1 MSFTSP
7 TEQFKAYQAFS
18 PGSSSS
24 KPPAQSF
31 SSRVDFSD
39 QSYDMPYFTGS
50 DASVLNPQTNYG
62 STAPKPPV
70 ADVSR
75 GFTPKQLADAPKTK
89 SFDKKRLS
97 SIPSTSKQ
105 AQPSQPLKAKIDYR
119 EFLESL
125 EFPSTT
131 ESKISQGSGDLSS
144 SQWLVQEALFIKW
157 RTSNGLLW
165 LRGSEGSGKST
176 LMKQALESCQGP
188 SSIHLTYSFSPSG
201 DEARTRLGLFKALLR
216 QLVPQ
221 APEVFKGIK
230 ERFDKIQS
238 CLPPKQQVAW
248 NAQELF
254 DELTKVVPKILRT
267 HSVSIYV
274 DGLNYSE
281 GGTAPKLVQDFSKL
295 VEKSRI
301 PTKDPTTTHRLRI
314 IFSSTPYPMKDPFP
328 RSCIQVDEK
337 NGPSLKKHLE
347 GLLSN
352 IDLNTQL
359 LVSTK
364 AGSSFISARLIVNHI
379 KLFGPGQSSLV
390 QQPSP
395 TPAPISFLLGAYF
408 QDMAQQGSNGLLSL
422 FKWCC
427 LSSRP
432 LSLPEL
438 RVALALDA
446 LPKVVSVEELS
457 QTEYLTRYGS
467 DESFQSW
474 IKTTSWGL
482 LEVVTVGGQKVVK
495 PMHDSVSDFFITK
508 GLDILSYKAQAAS
521 TTASPLQQAHHFIA
535 TCILRYLAILPKEP
549 RWESMVH
556 TDPALRLVGYAASWS
571 YHITSAGL
579 GKQEASKLLKVLG
592 WPSDQTLNVLVK
604 LGLGDLQGTLW
615 THLFAIYGHAYFL
628 SVAIRKAGNDVI
640 DVQDRQKRTP
650 LHLAALHGHS
660 TVSKQL
666 LKSGAK
672 TNGQAVSGDTALHFA
687 VLQGHQSI
695 IKYLLERD
703 PNLINIADGQ
713 SHTPLFS
720 AVFRGSS
727 SAVKLLLDRRAD
739 LKALDTYGN
748 SVLHHAVDIEK
759 SSVIKLLLDSGLD
772 VNRQNAQGRTP
783 LHLAIVGDHSSA
795 VKALL
800 ERRSRTDIADNLGRR
815 ALHEAVLSGSKACTQ
830 LLLKHRVAIDAR
842 DNDGQTA
849 LVYAI
854 QGRHGS
860 LLKLLLEGDT
870 DINAMDKYGFTMTMV
885 AVQASDEKLTRILLE
900 KNPDLDRLSHE
911 GHTVAFYA
919 VFRGKAVSFLSEEE
933 QSIASLLFRRYQ
945 KRYQVWHPEWKECK
959 QEFMAKHGKKKD
971 ASSNV
976 KSKAKLSKAKNAPLP
991 SNKDAASK
999 PRRSSK
1005 VPANVVSKTHSSVPK
1020 QPDEPK
1026 RLQEA
1031 QRPPKPAPQSEVAG
1045 KPQSQCQNQGRPQ
1058 TTANTSAPLAPSNS
1072 VPKVSTGV
1080 QGNQM
1085 NTPSNSMAAP
1095 VKPGVQQ
1102 ARPVSSFAG
1111 YQPPWFPS
1119 GSESG
1124 SGLDAKA
1131 KEQSS
1136 KPAQAPYPGSPSSTS
1151 APAKAPMVQR
1161 GSWDIYSSLA
1171 SGSPA
1176 PAQTVQSQKAYVPYP
1191 GTPQTS
1197 PGASPASA
1205 QSFQTL
1211 QPVSAGRA
1219 QKTSSPTAPVP
1230 LSQFEKRYSVPSL
1243 NSWGQPG
1250 SGSSVSTS
1258 PASQNTPTQAYQAF
1272 VAASQR
1278 PNMSQQQ
1285 INAPYQKPV
1294 NPLPS
1299 AKPLMPQVIRKPV
1312 GGQPIVP
1319 AEKPIQQS
1327 SFLRWQQPQA
1337 PSGAKSPP
1345 VPMQAQVG
1353 TTQSLP
1359 RKPHVP
1365 PQAPTSKS
1373 QAPPSTT
1380 QSTSGKNQSASGPS
1394 GPVPYLPNK
1403 APAST
1408 GTSQPAPT
1416 KDQVHPLTA
1425 QAPPGK
1431 PQVQGHMPLRNPQA
1445 APGVVQPQMA
1455 KPQGQAQT
1463 HPPSGK
1469 TAPIP
1474 SKSQAPPEATQTQVA
1489 KPRMQPQ
1496 AQIGKPAPVPPKF
1509 QTPTGAAQPQT
1520 AKPQAQDG
1528 KAETQ
1533 AHKMQGPPGTSQ
1545 TASGKPQGQGDLPSQ
1560 KPQVPTSKAPSQ
1572 PTKPSIQSG
1581 TSAQKQPAVPK
1592 PSVVA
1597 PAKPFAAPIQTQKA
1611 IPDQRKPVPSHIG
1624 SSRGGAESPTSIPV
1638 QGTSGQKTHQYIDKN
1653 STISPVPHYPEPFY
1667 RGQYGE
1673 QTQAST
1679 FTSTR
1684 EFTNSYDPNTQL
1696 TGTSSMSSGKMAAA
1710 AGVGVLAGAAG
1721 GYFLSSE
1728 VREDHSNPSITDES
1742 SYIHM
1747 DAGMSQQSAYD
1758 SDGEL
1763 ETHVE
1768 FSDHSEEFS
1777 ESENDANSI
1786 NDSDSGGF
1794 LSDEEY
1800 ELSDSEVSGGQAS
1813 SDDEISDWEEP
1824 DAESIHE
1831 VSDSDEIDL
1840 DSPYMSADFT
1850 DDEASE
1856 AEDLG
1861 ACGLQAESDSD
1872 LNTDPGQVSA
1882 GEDSGS
1888 DEKES
1893 VNNESDDELEES
1905 VQSMGFQQHSY
1916 TNQHY
1921 QQQGYLNEQYQQA
1934 IPEEPEF
1941 EEYVQP
1947 DFQPQYQQQGYFN
1960 SQYQQQ
1966 VAQQSDSEE
1975 DEPRGFH
1982 QQHQQQSY
1990 YYQHNQ
1996 VAEQIESE
2004 EDEPQSFQ
2012 TQQHQQQQGYYGG
2025 HLQNQG
2031 PEQSESE
2038 EEPYQQYQQQGYH
2051 RGQNHQQ
2058 ATQQYDSEGE
2068 EGQQAAQGSG
2078 NYDSNQEVE
2087 SDQDVNNGYSSD
2099 EQGQQAASGQYIGGG
2114 WGNNYDSDY

>member
-18 PGSSSS
+18 SGSPSS
-24 KPPAQSF
+24 KQPAQSF
-31 SSRVDFSD
+31 SSRVDFRD
-39 QSYDMPYFTGS
+39 QSYDIPYFKGS
-50 DASVLNPQTNYG
+50 DASVVNPQTNYA
-62 STAPKPPV
+62 STASKQPV
-70 ADVSR
+70 TDVSR
-75 GFTPKQLADAPKTK
+75 GFTPKQLADTTKTK

-97 SIPSTSKQ
+97 SIPNTSQ
-105 AQPSQPLKAKIDYR
+105 QSQPSQPIKAKIDYT

-125 EFPSTT
+125 ESPSIAD
-131 ESKISQGSGDLSS
+131 SKLGQGSGDLIT
-144 SQWLVQEALFIKW
+144 SQWLVQEALFTKW

-176 LMKQALESCQGP
+176 LMKQALKSCQSP

-201 DEARTRLGLFKALLR
+201 GEARTRLGLFKSLLR

-230 ERFDKIQS
+230 QRFDKIQS

-254 DELTKVVPKILRT
+254 DELIKVLPKILRT

-281 GGTAPKLVQDFSKL
+281 GETAPKLVQDFSKL
-295 VEKSRI
+295 VEKSQI
-301 PTKDPTTTHRLRI
+301 PTKDPTTTHGLRI

-352 IDLNTQL
+352 IDLNTQR

-364 AGSSFISARLIVNHI
+364 AGSSFISARLIVNRI

-408 QDMAQQGSNGLLSL
+408 QDMSHQGSNGLLSL

-446 LPKVVSVEELS
+446 LPKVVSVKELS

-495 PMHDSVSDFFITK
+495 PMHDSVSDFFISK
-508 GLDILSYKAQAAS
+508 GLDILSYKAQDTGA
-521 TTASPLQQAHHFIA
+521 TASPLQQAHHFIA
-535 TCILRYLAILPKEP
+535 TCLLRYLAILPKEP
-549 RWESMVH
+549 RWESMVR
-556 TDPALRLVGYAASWS
+556 TDPALRFVGYAASWS

-592 WPSDQTLNVLVK
+592 WPSDQTVNVLVK

-615 THLFAIYGHAYFL
+615 THLFAIYGHAHFL

-672 TNGQAVSGDTALHFA
+672 TNGQAVDGDTALHFA

-695 IKYLLERD
+695 MKYLLERD
-703 PNLINIADGQ
+703 SNLINISDGQ

-739 LKALDTYGN
+739 LMALDTYGN
-748 SVLHHAVDIEK
+748 SVLHHAVNTGK
-759 SSVIKLLLDSGLD
+759 SSVIKLLLDSGSD

-783 LHLAIVGDHSSA
+783 LHLAIVGYHSSA

-830 LLLKHRVAIDAR
+830 LLLKHRVAVDAR

-854 QGRHGS
+854 QSRHGS
-860 LLKLLLEGDT
+860 LLKLLLEVGT
-870 DINAMDKYGFTMTMV
+870 DINAMDKYGFTMIMV

-945 KRYQVWHPEWKECK
+945 KRYQLWHPEWKECK

-971 ASSNV
+971 ASSDV
-976 KSKAKLSKAKNAPLP
+976 KSKAKLSKVKNAPLP

-1031 QRPPKPAPQSEVAG
+1031 QRTPKPVPQSDVAG
-1045 KPQSQCQNQGRPQ
+1045 KPQSQIQNQSRPQ
-1058 TTANTSAPLAPSNS
+1058 ATTNTSAPLAPSNS
-1072 VPKVSTGV
+1072 VPKVSRGV

-1102 ARPVSSFAG
+1102 AGPVSPFAS
-1111 YQPPWFPS
+1111 YQPPRVPS

-1124 SGLDAKA
+1124 SGLGAKA
-1131 KEQSS
+1131 NEQSS
-1136 KPAQAPYPGSPSSTS
+1136 KPPQAPHPGGLSSTS

-1161 GSWDIYSSLA
+1161 GSWDIYSSLV

-1176 PAQTVQSQKAYVPYP
+1176 PTQTVQSQKAYVPYP

-1197 PGASPASA
+1197 PASA

-1211 QPVSAGRA
+1211 QPVSAGQA
-1219 QKTSSPTAPVP
+1219 QKTSSPTASVP
-1230 LSQFEKRYSVPSL
+1230 SSQFEKRYSVPSL

-1250 SGSSVSTS
+1250 SGSSASTS
-1258 PASQNTPTQAYQAF
+1258 PASQNTPAQAYQAF
-1272 VAASQR
+1272 GAASQR

-1294 NPLPS
+1294 NSLPA
-1299 AKPLMPQVIRKPV
+1299 AKPLIPQVIRKPV
-1312 GGQPIVP
+1312 GGQPIAP

-1327 SFLRWQQPQA
+1327 SFLPWQQPQA

-1353 TTQSLP
+1353 TTQPWP

-1365 PQAPTSKS
+1365 PQTLTSKP
-1373 QAPPSTT
+1373 QAPPSST
-1380 QSTSGKNQSASGPS
+1380 QSVSGKNQGASGSSGAS

-1403 APAST
+1403 TPASN

-1416 KDQVHPLTA
+1416 KDQV
-1425 QAPPGK
+1425 
-1431 PQVQGHMPLRNPQA
+1431 QGHMPPRKPQA
-1445 APGVVQPQMA
+1445 APGVVQPQMT
-1455 KPQGQAQT
+1455 KPQGKAQT
-1463 HPPSGK
+1463 HPLSGK
-1469 TAPIP
+1469 TAPVP
-1474 SKSQAPPEATQTQVA
+1474 SKSLAPPGATQTQVA

-1496 AQIGKPAPVPPKF
+1496 AQSGKPTPVPPKS
-1509 QTPTGAAQPQT
+1509 QTPTGAVQPQT
-1520 AKPQAQDG
+1520 AKPQAQNG
-1528 KAETQ
+1528 KAEPQ

-1545 TASGKPQGQGDLPSQ
+1545 TPSGKPQGQGGLPSQ
-1560 KPQVPTSKAPSQ
+1560 KPQVPTSKVQSQ
-1572 PTKPSIQSG
+1572 SAKPSVQGG
-1581 TSAQKQPAVPK
+1581 TSAQKQPVVPN
-1592 PSVVA
+1592 PSVTA
-1597 PAKPFAAPIQTQKA
+1597 PAKPSATPIQNQKA
-1611 IPDQRKPVPSHIG
+1611 IPDQRKPVPSHIV
-1624 SSRGGAESPTSIPV
+1624 SSPGGAKSPTRIPV
-1638 QGTSGQKTHQYIDKN
+1638 QGTSGQKPHRYIDKN
-1653 STISPVPHYPEPFY
+1653 STISPVPHYAEPFY
-1667 RGQYGE
+1667 REQYSE
-1673 QTQAST
+1673 QTQTST

-1684 EFTNSYDPNTQL
+1684 GFTNSYDPNTQQ
-1696 TGTSSMSSGKMAAA
+1696 TGTSSMYAGKMAAA
-1710 AGVGVLAGAAG
+1710 AGVGVLAGAGG

-1728 VREDHSNPSITDES
+1728 IREDHSNPSITDES

-1747 DAGMSQQSAYD
+1747 DADMSQQSAYD

-1777 ESENDANSI
+1777 ESENEANYI
-1786 NDSDSGGF
+1786 DSGSDGL

-1800 ELSDSEVSGGQAS
+1800 ELSDSEVSEGQAS
-1813 SDDEISDWEEP
+1813 SDDEISDWEES

-1831 VSDSDEIDL
+1831 DSDSDEIDL
-1840 DSPYMSADFT
+1840 DSPYISADFT
-1850 DDEASE
+1850 DSEASE

-1861 ACGLQAESDSD
+1861 ARDLQAESDSD
-1872 LNTDPGQVSA
+1872 LNTDPGQASA
-1882 GEDSGS
+1882 VEDSES

-1893 VNNESDDELEES
+1893 DNNESEDELDES
-1905 VQSMGFQQHSY
+1905 VQSMEFQQQSY

-1921 QQQGYLNEQYQQA
+1921 QQQGYLNEQYQQP
-1934 IPEEPEF
+1934 IPEEPES

-1947 DFQPQYQQQGYFN
+1947 DFQTQYQQQGYFN
-1960 SQYQQQ
+1960 GQYQQQ
-1966 VAQQSDSEE
+1966 IAQQSESEE
-1975 DEPRGFH
+1975 DEPRGVH
-1982 QQHQQQSY
+1982 QQYQQQSY
-1990 YYQHNQ
+1990 YDQRNQ

-2004 EDEPQSFQ
+2004 EDEPQDFQ
-2012 TQQHQQQQGYYGG
+2012 TQQQQQQQGYYGG
-2025 HLQNQG
+2025 QHQQ
-2031 PEQSESE
+2031 QSTQQYDSE
-2038 EEPYQQYQQQGYH
+2038 GEPYQQYQQQGYH

-2058 ATQQYDSEGE
+2058 ATQQYDSEDE
-2068 EGQQAAQGSG
+2068 EGQQVAQASG
-2078 NYDSNQEVE
+2078 NYESDQEVE

-2099 EQGQQAASGQYIGGG
+2099 EQGQQATSGQYSGGG

>member
-18 PGSSSS
+18 SGSSSS
-24 KPPAQSF
+24 KQPAQSF

-50 DASVLNPQTNYG
+50 DVSVLNPQTNYA

-75 GFTPKQLADAPKTK
+75 GFTPKQLSDAPKTK

-97 SIPSTSKQ
+97 SIPT
-105 AQPSQPLKAKIDYR
+105 QPSQTLKAKIDFTK
-119 EFLESL
+119 FLESL
-125 EFPSTT
+125 EFPSIA
-131 ESKISQGSGDLSS
+131 ENKISQGSGDLMT
-144 SQWLVQEALFIKW
+144 SQWLVQEALFTKW
-157 RTSNGLLW
+157 RTSSGLLW

-201 DEARTRLGLFKALLR
+201 DEARTRLGLFKSLLR

-254 DELTKVVPKILRT
+254 DELTKVLPKILRT

-281 GGTAPKLVQDFSKL
+281 GETAPKLVQDFSKL
-295 VEKSRI
+295 VEKSQI
-301 PTKDPTTTHRLRI
+301 PTKDPTTHGLRI
-314 IFSSTPYPMKDPFP
+314 VFSSTPYPMKDPFP

-337 NGPSLKKHLE
+337 NGPGLRKHLE
-347 GLLSN
+347 GQLSN
-352 IDLNTQL
+352 IDLNTQR

-395 TPAPISFLLGAYF
+395 TPAPISFLLGVYF
-408 QDMAQQGSNGLLSL
+408 QDMAHQGSNGLLSL

-446 LPKVVSVEELS
+446 LPKVVSVKELS

-482 LEVVTVGGQKVVK
+482 LEVVTVGGHKVVK
-495 PMHDSVSDFFITK
+495 PMHDSLSDFFISK
-508 GLDILSYKAQAAS
+508 GLDILSYKAQAPGA
-521 TTASPLQQAHHFIA
+521 TASPLQQAHHSIA
-535 TCILRYLAILPKEP
+535 TCLLRYLAILPKEP
-549 RWESMVH
+549 RWESIVR

-579 GKQEASKLLKVLG
+579 GKPEASKLLKVLG
-592 WPSDQTLNVLVK
+592 WPSDQALNVLVK
-604 LGLGDLQGTLW
+604 LGHGDPQGTLW
-615 THLFAIYGHAYFL
+615 THLFAIYGHAHFL

-703 PNLINIADGQ
+703 PNLINISDGQ

-739 LKALDTYGN
+739 LRALDTYGN
-748 SVLHHAVDIEK
+748 SILHHAVNTER
-759 SSVIKLLLDSGLD
+759 SSVIKLLLDSGSD

-795 VKALL
+795 AKALL

-830 LLLKHRVAIDAR
+830 LLLKHRVAVDAR
-842 DNDGQTA
+842 DSDGQTA

-860 LLKLLLEGDT
+860 LLKLLLEGGS
-870 DINAMDKYGFTMTMV
+870 DINAMDKYGFTMIMV

-945 KRYQVWHPEWKECK
+945 KRYQLWHPEWKECK

-976 KSKAKLSKAKNAPLP
+976 KSKAKLAKVKNAPLP

-1005 VPANVVSKTHSSVPK
+1005 VPANVVSKTYSSVPK

-1045 KPQSQCQNQGRPQ
+1045 KPQSQIQNQSRPQ
-1058 TTANTSAPLAPSNS
+1058 ATANTSAPLAPSNS

-1085 NTPSNSMAAP
+1085 NTPSNSMATP

-1102 ARPVSSFAG
+1102 ARPVSSVAS
-1111 YQPPWFPS
+1111 YQPPWVPS
-1119 GSESG
+1119 ESESG
-1124 SGLDAKA
+1124 SGLGAKA

-1136 KPAQAPYPGSPSSTS
+1136 KPPQDPHPGGPSSTS

-1161 GSWDIYSSLA
+1161 GSWDVYSSLA

-1176 PAQTVQSQKAYVPYP
+1176 PTQTVQSQKAYVPYP

-1211 QPVSAGRA
+1211 QPASAGQA
-1219 QKTSSPTAPVP
+1219 QKTSSPAAPVP

-1250 SGSSVSTS
+1250 SGGSASTS
-1258 PASQNTPTQAYQAF
+1258 PASQNTPAQAYEAF
-1272 VAASQR
+1272 GAASKR
-1278 PNMSQQQ
+1278 PNMPQQQ

-1294 NPLPS
+1294 NPLPA
-1299 AKPLMPQVIRKPV
+1299 AKPLMLQVIRKPV

-1327 SFLRWQQPQA
+1327 SFLPWQQPQA

-1353 TTQSLP
+1353 TTQSWP
-1359 RKPHVP
+1359 RKPHVT
-1365 PQAPTSKS
+1365 PQAPTSKP

-1380 QSTSGKNQSASGPS
+1380 QSTSGKNQGASGAS

-1403 APAST
+1403 TPAST
-1408 GTSQPAPT
+1408 GTSQPAST
-1416 KDQVHPLTA
+1416 KDQVHPPTA
-1425 QAPPGK
+1425 QAPQGK
-1431 PQVQGHMPLRNPQA
+1431 PQVQGHMPPRKPQA
-1445 APGVVQPQMA
+1445 APGVVQPQMT

-1463 HPPSGK
+1463 HPLSGK
-1469 TAPIP
+1469 TAPVP
-1474 SKSQAPPEATQTQVA
+1474 SKSQAPPGATQTQVA

-1496 AQIGKPAPVPPKF
+1496 AQIGKPAPVPPKS
-1509 QTPTGAAQPQT
+1509 QTPTGAVQPQT
-1520 AKPQAQDG
+1520 AKPQAQNG
-1528 KAETQ
+1528 KAEPQ

-1545 TASGKPQGQGDLPSQ
+1545 TPSGKPQGQGGLPSQ

-1581 TSAQKQPAVPK
+1581 TSAQKQPAVSK
-1592 PSVVA
+1592 PS
-1597 PAKPFAAPIQTQKA
+1597 FAAPIQTQKA
-1611 IPDQRKPVPSHIG
+1611 IPDQRKPIPSHIE
-1624 SSRGGAESPTSIPV
+1624 SSPGGAKSPTSIPV
-1638 QGTSGQKTHQYIDKN
+1638 QGTSGQKTHQDIDK
-1653 STISPVPHYPEPFY
+1653 SFTRSPVPHYPEPFY

-1684 EFTNSYDPNTQL
+1684 EFTNSYGPNTQQ
-1696 TGTSSMSSGKMAAA
+1696 TGTSSMYAGKMAAA
-1710 AGVGVLAGAAG
+1710 AGVGVLAGAGG

-1728 VREDHSNPSITDES
+1728 IREDHSNSSITDES

-1747 DAGMSQQSAYD
+1747 DADMSQQSAYD

-1777 ESENDANSI
+1777 ESENEANSI
-1786 NDSDSGGF
+1786 NDSGSDGL

-1800 ELSDSEVSGGQAS
+1800 ELSDSEVSEGQAS
-1813 SDDEISDWEEP
+1813 SDDEISDWEES

-1831 VSDSDEIDL
+1831 DSDSDGIDL

-1850 DDEASE
+1850 DSEASE

-1861 ACGLQAESDSD
+1861 ARDLQAESDSD
-1872 LNTDPGQVSA
+1872 LNTDPGQASA
-1882 GEDSGS
+1882 VEGSES
-1888 DEKES
+1888 DEKEF
-1893 VNNESDDELEES
+1893 VNNESEDELEES
-1905 VQSMGFQQHSY
+1905 VQSMGFQQQSY
-1916 TNQHY
+1916 INQHY
-1921 QQQGYLNEQYQQA
+1921 QQEGYLNEQYQQP
-1934 IPEEPEF
+1934 IPEEPES

-1960 SQYQQQ
+1960 GQYQQQ

-1975 DEPRGFH
+1975 EEPQGFN

-1990 YYQHNQ
+1990 YNQHNQ

-2004 EDEPQSFQ
+2004 EDEPQGLQ
-2012 TQQHQQQQGYYGG
+2012 TQQQHQQQGYHGG

-2031 PEQSESE
+2031 PEESESE

-2051 RGQNHQQ
+2051 SGQNHQQ
-2058 ATQQYDSEGE
+2058 ATQQYDPEDE
-2068 EGQQAAQGSG
+2068 EGRQVAQGSG
-2078 NYDSNQEVE
+2078 HYDSDQEVE

-2099 EQGQQAASGQYIGGG
+2099 EQGQQDTSGQYSGGG
-2114 WGNNYDSDY
+2114 LGQQL

>member
-1 MSFTSP
+1 
-7 TEQFKAYQAFS
+7 
-18 PGSSSS
+18 
-24 KPPAQSF
+24 
-31 SSRVDFSD
+31 
-39 QSYDMPYFTGS
+39 MPYFTSS
-50 DASVLNPQTNYG
+50 DASVLDPQTNYG

-75 GFTPKQLADAPKTK
+75 GFTPKQLSDAPKTK

-97 SIPSTSKQ
+97 SVPNPSQQ
-105 AQPSQPLKAKIDYR
+105 AQLSQPLKAKIDYTK
-119 EFLESL
+119 FLESL
-125 EFPSTT
+125 EFPSIADR
-131 ESKISQGSGDLSS
+131 KIGQGSGDLIT

-188 SSIHLTYSFSPSG
+188 GSIHLTYSFSPSG
-201 DEARTRLGLFKALLR
+201 DEARTRLGLFKSLLR

-254 DELTKVVPKILRT
+254 DELTKVLPKILRT

-281 GGTAPKLVQDFSKL
+281 GETAPKLVQDFSKL
-295 VEKSRI
+295 VEKSQI
-301 PTKDPTTTHRLRI
+301 PTKDHTTTHGLRI

-337 NGPSLKKHLE
+337 NGPSLRKHLE
-347 GLLSN
+347 GQLSN
-352 IDLNTQL
+352 IDLNTQR

-395 TPAPISFLLGAYF
+395 TPTPISFLFGAYF
-408 QDMAQQGSNGLLSL
+408 QDMAHQGNNGLLSL

-446 LPKVVSVEELS
+446 LPKAVSIKELS
-457 QTEYLTRYGS
+457 QTDYLTRYGF
-467 DESFQSW
+467 DENFQSW

-495 PMHDSVSDFFITK
+495 AMHDSVSDFFISK

-521 TTASPLQQAHHFIA
+521 AAASPLQQAHHFIA
-535 TCILRYLAILPKEP
+535 TCLLRYLAILPKEQK
-549 RWESMVH
+549 WESMVR

-604 LGLGDLQGTLW
+604 LGLGDHQGTLW
-615 THLFAIYGHAYFL
+615 THLFAIYGHAHFL

-650 LHLAALHGHS
+650 LHLAALRGHS

-672 TNGQAVSGDTALHFA
+672 TNGQAVNGDTALHFA

-695 IKYLLERD
+695 VKYLLERD
-703 PNLINIADGQ
+703 PNLINASDGQ

-739 LKALDTYGN
+739 LRALDTYGN
-748 SVLHHAVDIEK
+748 SVLHHAVNTAK
-759 SSVIKLLLDSGLD
+759 SSVIKLLLDSGSD

-815 ALHEAVLSGSKACTQ
+815 ALHEAVLSGNKTCTQ

-860 LLKLLLEGDT
+860 LLKLLLEGGT
-870 DINAMDKYGFTMTMV
+870 DINAMDKYGFTMIMV

-900 KNPDLDRLSHE
+900 KNPDLDRLSRE

-933 QSIASLLFRRYQ
+933 QSIALLLFRRYQ

-971 ASSNV
+971 ANSNV
-976 KSKAKLSKAKNAPLP
+976 KSKVKLSKVKNASLP
-991 SNKDAASK
+991 SKKDTASK
-999 PRRSSK
+999 PQRSSK

-1020 QPDEPK
+1020 QPDELK
-1026 RLQEA
+1026 RPQEA
-1031 QRPPKPAPQSEVAG
+1031 QRSPKPPSQNEVAG
-1045 KPQSQCQNQGRPQ
+1045 KPQSQTQSQSRPQ
-1058 TTANTSAPLAPSNS
+1058 TTTKISAPFAPSNS
-1072 VPKVSTGV
+1072 APRLSTGV

-1085 NTPSNSMAAP
+1085 NTPSSSMAAP

-1102 ARPVSSFAG
+1102 ARPVSYFAS
-1111 YQPPWFPS
+1111 YQPPQVPS

-1124 SGLDAKA
+1124 SALDAKA

-1136 KPAQAPYPGSPSSTS
+1136 KPPQAPYPGGPSSTV
-1151 APAKAPMVQR
+1151 PTKTPMVQR

-1176 PAQTVQSQKAYVPYP
+1176 PTQTVQSQKAYVPYP

-1211 QPVSAGRA
+1211 QPVSAGQA
-1219 QKTSSPTAPVP
+1219 QKTSSLTAPLP

-1250 SGSSVSTS
+1250 SGSSASTS
-1258 PASQNTPTQAYQAF
+1258 PASQNAPAQAYQAF
-1272 VAASQR
+1272 GAASQR

-1294 NPLPS
+1294 NPRPA

-1327 SFLRWQQPQA
+1327 SFLPWQQPQA
-1337 PSGAKSPP
+1337 PTGAKSPP

-1353 TTQSLP
+1353 TTQFWP

-1365 PQAPTSKS
+1365 PQDPTSKP

-1380 QSTSGKNQSASGPS
+1380 QSTSGKNQSASDPS

-1408 GTSQPAPT
+1408 GTSQPVPT

-1425 QAPPGK
+1425 QAPSGK
-1431 PQVQGHMPLRNPQA
+1431 PQAQGHMPPRKPQA
-1445 APGVVQPQMA
+1445 APGVVQPQMT
-1455 KPQGQAQT
+1455 KPQGQTQT

-1469 TAPIP
+1469 TAPVP
-1474 SKSQAPPEATQTQVA
+1474 SKSQAPPGATQTQVA
-1489 KPRMQPQ
+1489 KPQVQPQ
-1496 AQIGKPAPVPPKF
+1496 AQIGKPSSVPPKS
-1509 QTPTGAAQPQT
+1509 QTPTGAVQPQT
-1520 AKPQAQDG
+1520 AKPQAQNG

-1533 AHKMQGPPGTSQ
+1533 AHKMQAPPGTSQ
-1545 TASGKPQGQGDLPSQ
+1545 TPSGKPQGQGGLPSQ
-1560 KPQVPTSKAPSQ
+1560 KPQVPTSKVQSQ
-1572 PTKPSIQSG
+1572 PTKPSVQSV
-1581 TSAQKQPAVPK
+1581 TSAQKQPVVPN
-1592 PSVVA
+1592 PSVTA
-1597 PAKPFAAPIQTQKA
+1597 PAKPSATPIQTQKV
-1611 IPDQRKPVPSHIG
+1611 IPDQRKPVPSHIR
-1624 SSRGGAESPTSIPV
+1624 SSPGGAKSPTSISV
-1638 QGTSGQKTHQYIDKN
+1638 QGTSGQKPHQYIDKN
-1653 STISPVPHYPEPFY
+1653 STISPVPHYAEPFY
-1667 RGQYGE
+1667 REQYSE
-1673 QTQAST
+1673 QTQTST

-1684 EFTNSYDPNTQL
+1684 EFTNSYDPNTQQ
-1696 TGTSSMSSGKMAAA
+1696 TGTSSMYAGKMAAA
-1710 AGVGVLAGAAG
+1710 AGVGVLAGAGG

-1728 VREDHSNPSITDES
+1728 IREDHSNPSITDDS

-1747 DAGMSQQSAYD
+1747 DAGIQQSTYD

-1786 NDSDSGGF
+1786 NDSDSDGL

-1813 SDDEISDWEEP
+1813 SDDEISDWEES

-1831 VSDSDEIDL
+1831 DSDSDEIDL

-1850 DDEASE
+1850 DSETSE

-1861 ACGLQAESDSD
+1861 ARDLQAESDSD
-1872 LNTDPGQVSA
+1872 LNTDPGQASA
-1882 GEDSGS
+1882 VEDSES

-1893 VNNESDDELEES
+1893 VDNESEDELGES
-1905 VQSMGFQQHSY
+1905 VQSMGFQQQIY
-1916 TNQHY
+1916 TKQHY
-1921 QQQGYLNEQYQQA
+1921 QQQGYWNEQYQQP
-1934 IPEEPEF
+1934 IPEEPES

-1960 SQYQQQ
+1960 GQHQQQ

-1975 DEPRGFH
+1975 EEPQGFH

-1990 YYQHNQ
+1990 YNQHSQ
-1996 VAEQIESE
+1996 VAEQSESE
-2004 EDEPQSFQ
+2004 EGEPQGLQ
-2012 TQQHQQQQGYYGG
+2012 TQKQHQQQGYHGRN
-2025 HLQNQG
+2025 LQNQE

-2051 RGQNHQQ
+2051 SGQHHQQ
-2058 ATQQYDSEGE
+2058 AIQQYDSEDE
-2068 EGQQAAQGSG
+2068 EGQQVAQGSG
-2078 NYDSNQEVE
+2078 NYDSDQEVE

-2099 EQGQQAASGQYIGGG
+2099 EQGQQATSGQYSGGG
-2114 WGNNYDSDY
+2114 WGNNYNSDY

>member
-7 TEQFKAYQAFS
+7 TGQFKPYQDFGS
-18 PGSSSS
+18 GSSST

-39 QSYDMPYFTGS
+39 QSYDMPYFAGS
-50 DASVLNPQTNYG
+50 DVSVSNPQTNSA
-62 STAPKPPV
+62 STAPKQPV
-70 ADVSR
+70 ADVPR
-75 GFTPKQLADAPKTK
+75 GFTPKQLSDAPKTK

-97 SIPSTSKQ
+97 SIPNTSQQ
-105 AQPSQPLKAKIDYR
+105 AQPSQPLKAKIDYT
-119 EFLESL
+119 EFFKSL
-125 EFPSTT
+125 EFPSIAD
-131 ESKISQGSGDLSS
+131 SKIGHGSGDLST
-144 SQWLVQEALFIKW
+144 SQWLVQEALFSKW

-188 SSIHLTYSFSPSG
+188 SSIHLTYSFFPLG
-201 DEARTRLGLFKALLR
+201 DEARTRLGLFKSLLR

-221 APEVFKGIK
+221 APEAFKGIK
-230 ERFDKIQS
+230 DRFEKIQS

-254 DELTKVVPKILRT
+254 DELIKVLPKILRT

-281 GGTAPKLVQDFSKL
+281 GETAPKLVQDFSKL
-295 VEKSRI
+295 VEKSQI
-301 PTKDPTTTHRLRI
+301 PTKDPATTHGLRI

-328 RSCIQVDEK
+328 RLCIQVDEK
-337 NGPSLKKHLE
+337 NGPSLRKYLE
-347 GLLSN
+347 AQLSN
-352 IDLNTQL
+352 IDLNTQR

-364 AGSSFISARLIVNHI
+364 ASSSFISARLIVNHI

-408 QDMAQQGSNGLLSL
+408 QDMAHQGSNGLFSL

-432 LSLPEL
+432 LSLSEL

-446 LPKVVSVEELS
+446 LPKVGSIKELS
-457 QTEYLTRYGS
+457 QTEYFTRFGS

-482 LEVVTVGGQKVVK
+482 LEAVTVGGQKVVN
-495 PMHDSVSDFFITK
+495 PMHDSVSDFFISK
-508 GLDILSYKAQAAS
+508 GLDVLSYKSQASGA
-521 TTASPLQQAHHFIA
+521 TTSPLHQAHHSIA
-535 TCILRYLAILPKEP
+535 TCLLRYLAILSKEP
-549 RWESMVH
+549 RWESMTR
-556 TDPALRLVGYAASWS
+556 TDPTLRLIGYAGASWS

-579 GKQEASKLLKVLG
+579 GKLEASKTLKVLG
-592 WPSDQTLNVLVK
+592 WPSDQTLNVLVR
-604 LGLGDLQGTLW
+604 LGQETSAFRDLQGTLW
-615 THLFAIYGHAYFL
+615 THLFAIYGHAHFL
-628 SVAIRKAGNDVI
+628 SVAIRKAGNDVL

-695 IKYLLERD
+695 MKCLLERD
-703 PNLINIADGQ
+703 PSLITVADGQ
-713 SHTPLFS
+713 LHTPLFS

-739 LKALDTYGN
+739 LRALDTYGN
-748 SVLHHAVDIEK
+748 SVLHHAVNTEK
-759 SSVIKLLLDSGLD
+759 SSVIKLLLDSGSD
-772 VNRQNAQGRTP
+772 VNGQNAQGRTP

-815 ALHEAVLSGSKACTQ
+815 ALHEAILSGNKACTQ
-830 LLLKHRVAIDAR
+830 LLLKQRVAVDAR

-860 LLKLLLEGDT
+860 LLKLLLEGGT
-870 DINAMDKYGFTMTMV
+870 DINAMDKYGFTMIMV
-885 AVQASDEKLTRILLE
+885 AVQAFDEKLTRILLE
-900 KNPDLDRLSHE
+900 KNPDLDRLSRE

-945 KRYQVWHPEWKECK
+945 KRYQVWHPEWKECQ

-971 ASSNV
+971 ASSKM
-976 KSKAKLSKAKNAPLP
+976 KSKVKPSKVKNAPLP
-991 SNKDAASK
+991 PNTDAASK
-999 PRRSSK
+999 PPKSRRSSK
-1005 VPANVVSKTHSSVPK
+1005 VPANIVSKTPSSVPK
-1020 QPDEPK
+1020 TRADELQRP
-1026 RLQEA
+1026 QEA
-1031 QRPPKPAPQSEVAG
+1031 QGSPKPAPQNEVTG
-1045 KPQSQCQNQGRPQ
+1045 KPQSQVQSQSRPQ
-1058 TTANTSAPLAPSNS
+1058 ATANTSVPLAPSNS

-1085 NTPSNSMAAP
+1085 TTPSNSMAAS
-1095 VKPGVQQ
+1095 VKPGTQQ
-1102 ARPVSSFAG
+1102 ARPVSSFAS
-1111 YQPPWFPS
+1111 YQPPWIPS
-1119 GSESG
+1119 GSGSG
-1124 SGLDAKA
+1124 SALDAKA

-1136 KPAQAPYPGSPSSTS
+1136 KPPQAPYPGGPSSTS
-1151 APAKAPMVQR
+1151 VPAKAPM
-1161 GSWDIYSSLA
+1161 
-1171 SGSPA
+1171 
-1176 PAQTVQSQKAYVPYP
+1176 KAYVPYP

-1197 PGASPASA
+1197 LGASPASA
-1205 QSFQTL
+1205 QSFQTF
-1211 QPVSAGRA
+1211 QPFSASQA
-1219 QKTSSPTAPVP
+1219 QKTSSLTASVP
-1230 LSQFEKRYSVPSL
+1230 SSQFEKRYSVPSL

-1250 SGSSVSTS
+1250 SSGSASPS
-1258 PASQNTPTQAYQAF
+1258 PASQNAPAPAQAYQAF
-1272 VAASQR
+1272 GAASQK

-1285 INAPYQKPV
+1285 INAPYQKPA
-1294 NPLPS
+1294 NPVS
-1299 AKPLMPQVIRKPV
+1299 AAKPSMPQVIRKPV
-1312 GGQPIVP
+1312 GGKPAMQAA
-1319 AEKPIQQS
+1319 AEKPTQQS
-1327 SFLRWQQPQA
+1327 SFLPWQQPQA
-1337 PSGAKSPP
+1337 PAGAQSPP
-1345 VPMQAQVG
+1345 VPIQAQVG
-1353 TTQSLP
+1353 TTQSWP
-1359 RKPHVP
+1359 SKPHAP
-1365 PQAPTSKS
+1365 AGPAQAPTSKP

-1380 QSTSGKNQSASGPS
+1380 QSMPGNNQGASGAS

-1416 KDQVHPLTA
+1416 KDQVHPATA

-1431 PQVQGHMPLRNPQA
+1431 PQAQGGMPPTKPQE
-1445 APGVVQPQMA
+1445 APGVVQPQMS
-1455 KPQGQAQT
+1455 KPQEQAQA

-1469 TAPIP
+1469 AAPVP
-1474 SKSQAPPEATQTQVA
+1474 PKTQAPPGATQPQVA
-1489 KPRMQPQ
+1489 KPQVQPQ
-1496 AQIGKPAPVPPKF
+1496 AQIGKPAPIPPKS
-1509 QTPTGAAQPQT
+1509 QTPTGAVQPQS
-1520 AKPQAQDG
+1520 AKPQAQNV
-1528 KAETQ
+1528 KAEPQ

-1545 TASGKPQGQGDLPSQ
+1545 TPSGKPPGQGGLPSQ
-1560 KPQVPTSKAPSQ
+1560 KPQVPTSKVQSQ
-1572 PTKPSIQSG
+1572 PAKPSVQSG

-1592 PSVVA
+1592 PSVAA
-1597 PAKPFAAPIQTQKA
+1597 PAKPSATPTQAQKA
-1611 IPDQRKPVPSHIG
+1611 TPDQRKPVPSYTG
-1624 SSRGGAESPTSIPV
+1624 SGPGGAKSPTSIPV
-1638 QGTSGQKTHQYIDKN
+1638 QGSSGQKPHQYIDKN
-1653 STISPVPHYPEPFY
+1653 STISPVPHYTETFY

-1673 QTQAST
+1673 QTQTST

-1684 EFTNSYDPNTQL
+1684 EFTNSYDPNTQQ

-1710 AGVGVLAGAAG
+1710 AGVGVLTGAAG

-1728 VREDHSNPSITDES
+1728 ICENYFNPSITDDS

-1747 DAGMSQQSAYD
+1747 DAGMSQQSTYY
-1758 SDGEL
+1758 SDREL

-1777 ESENDANSI
+1777 ESENEANSI
-1786 NDSDSGGF
+1786 NDSGSDGF

-1813 SDDEISDWEEP
+1813 SDDEISDWGES

-1831 VSDSDEIDL
+1831 DPDSDEIDL

-1850 DDEASE
+1850 DSEASE

-1861 ACGLQAESDSD
+1861 ARDLQAESDSD
-1872 LNTDPGQVSA
+1872 LNTDPGQASA
-1882 GEDSGS
+1882 GEDSES

-1893 VNNESDDELEES
+1893 VNNESEDELDQS
-1905 VQSMGFQQHSY
+1905 VQSMGFQQQSY
-1916 TNQHY
+1916 INQQY
-1921 QQQGYLNEQYQQA
+1921 QQQGYLNEQYQQP
-1934 IPEEPEF
+1934 IPEEPEP
-1941 EEYVQP
+1941 EEDVQP

-1960 SQYQQQ
+1960 GHYQQH
-1966 VAQQSDSEE
+1966 VAQQSASEE
-1975 DEPRGFH
+1975 DEPQGFH
-1982 QQHQQQSY
+1982 QQYQQQGY
-1990 YYQHNQ
+1990 YNQHNQ
-1996 VAEQIESE
+1996 VADQIESE
-2004 EDEPQSFQ
+2004 EDEPQNFQ
-2012 TQQHQQQQGYYGG
+2012 TQQQQQQQGYYGG
-2025 HLQNQG
+2025 HQQNQA

-2038 EEPYQQYQQQGYH
+2038 EEPYQQQYQQQSYH
-2051 RGQNHQQ
+2051 RGQHQQQ
-2058 ATQQYDSEGE
+2058 ATQQYDSED
-2068 EGQQAAQGSG
+2068 EGQQVGHRSG
-2078 NYDSNQEVE
+2078 DYDSDQEVE

-2099 EQGQQAASGQYIGGG
+2099 EQGRQATSGQYSGGG

>member
-18 PGSSSS
+18 SGSPSS
-24 KPPAQSF
+24 KQPAQSF

-50 DASVLNPQTNYG
+50 DASVVNPPTNYA
-62 STAPKPPV
+62 STGPKPPV

-75 GFTPKQLADAPKTK
+75 GFTPKQLSDALKTK

-97 SIPSTSKQ
+97 SIPNTSQ
-105 AQPSQPLKAKIDYR
+105 QSQPSQPLKAKIDYT

-125 EFPSTT
+125 EFPSIAD
-131 ESKISQGSGDLSS
+131 SKIGQGSGDLIT

-157 RTSNGLLW
+157 RTSKGLLW

-201 DEARTRLGLFKALLR
+201 DEARTRLGLFKSLLR

-254 DELTKVVPKILRT
+254 DELTKVLPKILRT
-267 HSVSIYV
+267 HSVSVYV

-281 GGTAPKLVQDFSKL
+281 GETAPKLVQDFFKL
-295 VEKSRI
+295 VEKSQI
-301 PTKDPTTTHRLRI
+301 PTKDHTTTHRLRI

-328 RSCIQVDEK
+328 RSCVQVDEK
-337 NGPSLKKHLE
+337 NGPSLRKHLE

-352 IDLNTQL
+352 IDLNTQR
-359 LVSTK
+359 LVSMK

-395 TPAPISFLLGAYF
+395 TPPPISFLLGVYF
-408 QDMAQQGSNGLLSL
+408 QDMAHQGSNSLLSL

-438 RVALALDA
+438 RVALALGA
-446 LPKVVSVEELS
+446 LPKVVSIKELS
-457 QTEYLTRYGS
+457 LTEYLTRYGS

-495 PMHDSVSDFFITK
+495 PMHDSVSDFFISK
-508 GLDILSYKAQAAS
+508 GLDILSYKAQDTGA
-521 TTASPLQQAHHFIA
+521 TASPLQQAHHFIA
-535 TCILRYLAILPKEP
+535 ICLLRYLAILPKEP
-549 RWESMVH
+549 RWESMVR

-571 YHITSAGL
+571 YHIASAGL

-604 LGLGDLQGTLW
+604 LGLGEFQGTLW
-615 THLFAIYGHAYFL
+615 THLFAIYGHAHFL

-672 TNGQAVSGDTALHFA
+672 TNGQAVDGDTALHFA
-687 VLQGHQSI
+687 VLQGHQNI
-695 IKYLLERD
+695 MKYLLERD
-703 PNLINIADGQ
+703 SNLINIADGQ

-727 SAVKLLLDRRAD
+727 SAVKLLLDRRAG

-748 SVLHHAVDIEK
+748 SVLHHAVNTEK
-759 SSVIKLLLDSGLD
+759 SSVIKLLLDSGSD

-830 LLLKHRVAIDAR
+830 LLLKHRVAVDAR

-860 LLKLLLEGDT
+860 LLKLLLEGGT
-870 DINAMDKYGFTMTMV
+870 DINAMDKYGFTMVMV
-885 AVQASDEKLTRILLE
+885 AVQASDEKLTRIILE
-900 KNPDLDRLSHE
+900 KNPDLDRLSRE

-933 QSIASLLFRRYQ
+933 QSIALLLFRRYQ

-971 ASSNV
+971 ASSNI
-976 KSKAKLSKAKNAPLP
+976 KSKAKLSKVKNASLP

-999 PRRSSK
+999 PQRSSK
-1005 VPANVVSKTHSSVPK
+1005 VPANIVSKTASSVPK
-1020 QPDEPK
+1020 RPDELK
-1026 RLQEA
+1026 RPQEA
-1031 QRPPKPAPQSEVAG
+1031 QRSPKPPPQNEVAG
-1045 KPQSQCQNQGRPQ
+1045 KPQSQTQSQSRPQ
-1058 TTANTSAPLAPSNS
+1058 ATANTSVPLAPSNS
-1072 VPKVSTGV
+1072 APKLSKGV

-1102 ARPVSSFAG
+1102 ARPVSSFAS
-1111 YQPPWFPS
+1111 YQPPRVPS
-1119 GSESG
+1119 WSESR

-1136 KPAQAPYPGSPSSTS
+1136 KPPQAPYLGGPSSTS

-1197 PGASPASA
+1197 PGANPASA

-1211 QPVSAGRA
+1211 QPGSAGQA

-1250 SGSSVSTS
+1250 SGGSASTS
-1258 PASQNTPTQAYQAF
+1258 PASQNTPAQAYQAF
-1272 VAASQR
+1272 GAASKR

-1285 INAPYQKPV
+1285 INSPYQKPV
-1294 NPLPS
+1294 NPPPA

-1312 GGQPIVP
+1312 GGKPIVP

-1327 SFLRWQQPQA
+1327 SFLPWQQPQA
-1337 PSGAKSPP
+1337 SSGAKSPP

-1353 TTQSLP
+1353 TTQSWP

-1365 PQAPTSKS
+1365 PQAPTSK
-1373 QAPPSTT
+1373 P
-1380 QSTSGKNQSASGPS
+1380 
-1394 GPVPYLPNK
+1394 
-1403 APAST
+1403 
-1408 GTSQPAPT
+1408 
-1416 KDQVHPLTA
+1416 

-1431 PQVQGHMPLRNPQA
+1431 PQVQGHMPPRKPQA
-1445 APGVVQPQMA
+1445 APGVVQPQMT

-1463 HPPSGK
+1463 HPLSGK
-1469 TAPIP
+1469 TAPVP
-1474 SKSQAPPEATQTQVA
+1474 SKSQAPPGATQTQVA

-1496 AQIGKPAPVPPKF
+1496 AQSGKPTPVPPKS
-1509 QTPTGAAQPQT
+1509 QTPTGAVQPQT
-1520 AKPQAQDG
+1520 AKPQAQNG
-1528 KAETQ
+1528 KAEPQ

-1545 TASGKPQGQGDLPSQ
+1545 TPSGKPHGQGGLPSQ

-1592 PSVVA
+1592 PSFAA

-1624 SSRGGAESPTSIPV
+1624 SSPGGAKSPTSISV
-1638 QGTSGQKTHQYIDKN
+1638 QGTSGQKPHQYIDKN
-1653 STISPVPHYPEPFY
+1653 STISPVPHYAEPFY
-1667 RGQYGE
+1667 REQYSE
-1673 QTQAST
+1673 QTQTST

-1684 EFTNSYDPNTQL
+1684 EFANSYDPNTQQ
-1696 TGTSSMSSGKMAAA
+1696 TGTSSMYAGKMAAA
-1710 AGVGVLAGAAG
+1710 AGVGVLAGAGG

-1728 VREDHSNPSITDES
+1728 IREDHSNPSITDES

-1747 DAGMSQQSAYD
+1747 DADMSQQSGFD

-1763 ETHVE
+1763 ETQVE

-1777 ESENDANSI
+1777 ESENEANSI
-1786 NDSDSGGF
+1786 NDSGSDGL

-1800 ELSDSEVSGGQAS
+1800 ELSDSEVSEGQPS
-1813 SDDEISDWEEP
+1813 SDDEISDWEES

-1831 VSDSDEIDL
+1831 DSDSDEIDM

-1850 DDEASE
+1850 DSEASE

-1861 ACGLQAESDSD
+1861 ARDLQAESDSD
-1872 LNTDPGQVSA
+1872 LNTDPGQASA
-1882 GEDSGS
+1882 VEDSEF

-1893 VNNESDDELEES
+1893 ANNESEDELDES
-1905 VQSMGFQQHSY
+1905 VQSMGFQQQSY

-1921 QQQGYLNEQYQQA
+1921 QQQGYLNEQYQQP
-1934 IPEEPEF
+1934 IPEEPES

-1960 SQYQQQ
+1960 GQYQQQ

-1975 DEPRGFH
+1975 EEPRGFH
-1982 QQHQQQSY
+1982 QHQQQSY
-1990 YYQHNQ
+1990 YNQHNQ

-2004 EDEPQSFQ
+2004 EYEPQGFQ
-2012 TQQHQQQQGYYGG
+2012 TQKQHLQQGYHSGY
-2025 HLQNQG
+2025 LQNQG

-2051 RGQNHQQ
+2051 SGQNHQQ
-2058 ATQQYDSEGE
+2058 ATQQYDSEDE
-2068 EGQQAAQGSG
+2068 EVQQVAQGSG
-2078 NYDSNQEVE
+2078 NYDSDQEVE

-2099 EQGQQAASGQYIGGG
+2099 EQGQQATSGQYSGGG